1 MPIKR
6 AREKGFSLL
15 ETAIL
20 LVVMA
25 LVLTLGIR
33 LQQSGQQTRLAM
45 VQRARLSQAHR
56 AVMQFA
62 LTQRRL
68 PCPDTTAG
76 GAGIESQS
84 GSACMSNVGW
94 LPYITL
100 GIVRPS
106 GQGDDRRMRYGIFNG
121 AMTLGAAPSAS
132 SLISALATASTV
144 PPDTASAYVP
154 IEADCSIARFNPA
167 FALALGESATQAANS
182 GRCFVNEVGQI
193 GMRVDVES
201 VVDLQMQLQPAM

>member
-1 MPIKR
+1 MSTKR
-6 AREKGFSLL
+6 ACAKGFSLL

-25 LVLTLGIR
+25 LVFTLGMR
-33 LQQSGQQTRLAM
+33 LQQSGQQARLAM

-56 AVMQFA
+56 AVIQFA
-62 LTQRRL
+62 LTQHRL

-84 GSACMSNVGW
+84 GSACVSNIGW

-100 GIVRPS
+100 GIALPS
-106 GQGDDRRMRYGIFNG
+106 GQGDDKRMRYGVFNG
-121 AMTLGAAPSAS
+121 AMTLGAASSAS
-132 SLISALATASTV
+132 SLISALVTASKV
-144 PPDTASAYVP
+144 PPDTTSAYVP
-154 IEADCSIARFNPA
+154 VEANCSIARFNPA
-167 FALALGESATQAANS
+167 FAVALSESATQVAS
-182 GRCFVNEVGQI
+182 SSRCFVNEVGQA

>member
-1 MPIKR
+1 MSTKR
-6 AREKGFSLL
+6 ARGKGFSLL

-25 LVLTLGIR
+25 LVFALGMR
-33 LQQSGQQTRLAM
+33 LQQSGQQARSAL

-62 LTQRRL
+62 LTQHRL

-84 GSACMSNVGW
+84 GGACMSNVGW
-94 LPYITL
+94 LPYISL
-100 GIVRPS
+100 GIVPPS
-106 GQGDDRRMRYGIFNG
+106 GQGDDGRMRYGVFNG

-132 SLISALATASTV
+132 SLISALVTASTV

-154 IEADCSIARFNPA
+154 VDADCSIARFNPA
-167 FALALGESATQAANS
+167 FALALGESATQAAS
-182 GRCFVNEVGQI
+182 RSRCFVNEVGQV
-193 GMRVDVES
+193 GLRVDVES
-201 VVDLQMQLQPAM
+201 VVDFQMQLQPTI